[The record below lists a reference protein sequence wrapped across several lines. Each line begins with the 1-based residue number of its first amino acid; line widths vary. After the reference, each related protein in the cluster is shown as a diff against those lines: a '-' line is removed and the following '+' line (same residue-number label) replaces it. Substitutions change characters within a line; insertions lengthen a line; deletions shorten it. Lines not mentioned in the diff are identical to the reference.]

1 MAGTA
6 RPAMD
11 TLDLTAAD
19 RLLVVAP
26 HPDDET
32 LGAGGLLQRAVA
44 RGAAVRVCYATSGEN
59 NPWAQRGFER
69 RLVIGAPERA
79 RFGALRQAE
88 ARTALAALGLE
99 PRCATF
105 LGLPDQ
111 GLRRLLLAPE
121 PALPTSLHVQIGTF
135 APTVL
140 AMPSP
145 LELHPDHSAL
155 AVAVHLALADAAAR
169 PRLLAYLVHHPRLRR
184 IAAPSHVL
192 GLTDAERSR
201 KLAAI
206 RAHRSQLVWRGA
218 WLTAFAAAE
227 ERFHDARPVP
237 GVPAHPIR
245 AARAGR
251 DRLELDLAGR
261 PRARAFGRQ
270 RLWLVGRSAGRQV
283 RLTADL
289 PLLGRERPVV
299 DLADGTAAG
308 RCRLAG
314 PPWRRRLTL
323 DAAGLDEIGPLW
335 AHVERRVGFF
345 DEAGWVL
352 LPGSVR

>member
-1 MAGTA
+1 
-6 RPAMD
+6 MD
-11 TLDLTAAD
+11 NLDLSAAD

-32 LGAGGLLQRAVA
+32 LGAGGLLQRAST

-59 NPWAQRGFER
+59 NPWAQRGFEH

-99 PRCATF
+99 PACATF

-121 PALPTSLHVQIGTF
+121 PALPTSLRVQIDTF
-135 APTVL
+135 RPTTL

-155 AVAVHLALADAAAR
+155 AVAVHLALADAATR
-169 PRLLAYLVHHPRLRR
+169 PRLLAYIVHHPALRR
-184 IAAPSHVL
+184 TAVPRHVL
-192 GLTDAERSR
+192 ALSDAERSR

-206 RAHRSQLVWRGA
+206 AAHRSQLVWRGS
-218 WLTAFAAAE
+218 WLAAFAAAE
-227 ERFHDARPVP
+227 ERFHDAHPAP
-237 GVPAHPIR
+237 GVPGHPIR
-245 AARAGR
+245 AVRAGR
-251 DRLELDLAGR
+251 GRLELDLVGR
-261 PRARAFGRQ
+261 PRARAFGRR
-270 RLWLVGRSAGRQV
+270 RLWLVGRRGDRQV

-289 PLLGRERPVV
+289 PALGRERPIV

-308 RCRLAG
+308 RCRLDG
-314 PPWRRRLTL
+314 PPWRRHVVLEATGL
-323 DAAGLDEIGPLW
+323 DAVRPLW
-335 AHVERRVGFF
+335 GHVERRIGFF

-352 LPGSVR
+352 LAGPDR